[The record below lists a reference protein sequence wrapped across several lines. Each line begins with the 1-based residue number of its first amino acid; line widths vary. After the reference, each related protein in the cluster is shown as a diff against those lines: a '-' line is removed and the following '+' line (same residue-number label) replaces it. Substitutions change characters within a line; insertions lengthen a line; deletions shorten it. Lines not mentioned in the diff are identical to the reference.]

1 MSIKLYIGSRY
12 VNFKLYP
19 LRPYDIFIATVRSS
33 DSLFSTGKFFFP
45 VIFVNPFLTTNI
57 RVLFRLLGPQALI
70 PNSESQCTVKF
81 GQDKCVFQSHSY
93 YESFYIFPIGGD
105 IISISGS
112 IIEARHCQDVQ
123 CHPSFKQLSAKRDLF

>member
-81 GQDKCVFQSHSY
+81 GQDKCVFQSRSY

-105 IISISGS
+105 ITVSYKNLTLPTISS
-112 IIEARHCQDVQ
+112 V
-123 CHPSFKQLSAKRDLF
+123 